1 MKKELKPIIGEELT
15 YKLIDRR
22 GVRYSPFDLT
32 LKTPMLNP
40 ITWDTI
46 NEWEDGF
53 YIYDNIFKGMDRQTL
68 IRIVDNKVVEAYRLE
83 KLEKGTDII
92 Y

>member
-1 MKKELKPIIGEELT
+1 
-15 YKLIDRR
+15 
-22 GVRYSPFDLT
+22 
-32 LKTPMLNP
+32 
-40 ITWDTI
+40 
-46 NEWEDGF
+46 
-53 YIYDNIFKGMDRQTL
+53 MDRQTL